1 MKPRYLAIACSTLL
15 AVGLA
20 APAIAAPDKETR
32 QMMSD
37 IRMLQE
43 QGQQLQNLIGQL
55 TETLKTI
62 DTRLNTKIDD
72 QANALRKSLADQ
84 KLVVDSVSRDIGV
97 LREKVDETSVRL
109 GSLGQ
114 EVDALRELVTQINTR
129 TTYVPFPADDPTA
142 IAPTTTDPSAPSAS
156 APTAAPIPAPAP
168 QVANTP
174 AAAAGASPK
183 RMFEAAQAD
192 YYGGNFALAI
202 TSLDG
207 FLKSFPKAQEAAEA
221 QLLIGHS
228 YLNDRQYDKALE
240 AYDATIRNYPTSN
253 WVREAY
259 YKKGLSLQSLG
270 REDEAREAFNVVV
283 QKYADS
289 PEAGL
294 ASQRLASMKPQAAT
308 QGARD

>member
-15 AVGLA
+15 AVSLA
-20 APAIAAPDKETR
+20 APALAAPDKETR

-72 QANALRKSLADQ
+72 QANATRKSLADQ
-84 KLVVDSVSRDIGV
+84 KLVVDTVSRDIGV

-114 EVDALRELVTQINTR
+114 EVDALRELVVQINQR
-129 TTYVPFPADDPTA
+129 TTYVPVPADDPSAVAPATA
-142 IAPTTTDPSAPSAS
+142 DP
-156 APTAAPIPAPAP
+156 AAPPASVPTPAPAP
-168 QVANTP
+168 QVATTPPTP

-192 YYGGNFALAI
+192 YFVGNFALAI
-202 TSLDG
+202 SSLEG

-228 YLNDRQYDKALE
+228 YLLDRQYDKALE

-253 WVREAY
+253 FIREAY